1 MLNEKAETE
10 KIGSDLTQ
18 IPMTALVQLGAVFVE
33 GEKKYG
39 RENWQRG
46 LYDMEYQLERAN
58 HALLHLLRHIDAMKA
73 GRTQQIDSDV
83 ELNLAKV
90 MWFCATQIELE
101 RMETLVQNAKE
112 RH

>member
-1 MLNEKAETE
+1 MLNEKAQTE
-10 KIGSDLTQ
+10 KMSSDLTQ

-90 MWFCATQIELE
+90 MWFCATQLELE
-101 RMETLVQNAKE
+101 RREMLMRNTKE
-112 RH
+112 